1 MGINVTRTSAYI
13 TNNLAWKE
21 CNKSA
26 REQQIKSTLED
37 HEGGRVESR
46 NVQNIAQEM
55 ELHA

>member
-1 MGINVTRTSAYI
+1 MGITITRTSTYI

-26 REQQIKSTLED
+26 REKQIKSTLED

-46 NVQNIAQEM
+46 N
-55 ELHA
+55 L